1 MYIIRHRDGAS
12 EILLLQHVLGPKLEH
27 QNPSIFTYI
36 SALIADYSINYLI
49 L

>member
-12 EILLLQHVLGPKLEH
+12 EILFLQHVLGPNLDH
-27 QNPSIFTYI
+27 QHPSIFKYI